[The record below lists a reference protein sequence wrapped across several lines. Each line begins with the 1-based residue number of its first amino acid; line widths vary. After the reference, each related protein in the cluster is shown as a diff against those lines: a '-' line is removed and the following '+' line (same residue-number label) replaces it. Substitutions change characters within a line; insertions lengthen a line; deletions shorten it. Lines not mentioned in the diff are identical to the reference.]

1 MVFVSAETGF
11 LLVASP
17 HAADEHRE
25 TVVLVAVHGE
35 EGSLGFVLNRPSA
48 RRLGDSLLRLG
59 VMIPPHVDRKGPTWR
74 GGRTRPDIG
83 WLLFDARG
91 IEAPDDSCLLTP
103 EIGVTASPAA
113 VEQVLAQKAPT
124 MLILGHLTWEA
135 DELDAEIR
143 EGKWMRIDVDPK
155 LVFDAPATQ
164 RWSDAT
170 CDALE
175 MPRPWWGLARFV
187 SA

>member
-1 MVFVSAETGF
+1 MSSEDGF

-17 HAADEHRE
+17 HAADEHQE
-25 TVVLVAVHGE
+25 TVVLVAVHGD

-48 RRLGDSLLRLG
+48 CRLGDSLVRLG
-59 VMIPPHVDRKGPTWR
+59 VVVPPEIDRKGPTWR
-74 GGRTRPDIG
+74 GGQTRPDIG
-83 WLLFDARG
+83 WLIFDARD
-91 IEAPDDSCLLTP
+91 IEVPEDSCLLTP
-103 EIGVTASPAA
+103 EIGVTASASA
-113 VEQVLAQKAPT
+113 VEQVLSQGAAT

-143 EGKWMRIDVDPK
+143 EGKWMQTEVDPQ